1 MGKFLN
7 DFEMTAVIPEKL
19 RFAAQPSPLE
29 SRAVKF
35 YLIY

>member
-7 DFEMTAVIPEKL
+7 DFEMTVGIPEKL

-29 SRAVKF
+29 RG
-35 YLIY
+35 